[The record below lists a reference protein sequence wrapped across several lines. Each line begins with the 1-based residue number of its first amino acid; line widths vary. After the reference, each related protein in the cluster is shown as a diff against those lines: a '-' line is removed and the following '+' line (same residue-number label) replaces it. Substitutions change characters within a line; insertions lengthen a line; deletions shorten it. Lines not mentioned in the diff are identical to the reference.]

1 MKRIM
6 ILFMVV
12 VLFLTSCGEPKERE
26 TDYSAYLFTDVIWT
40 RDNGHDIETIIFLAD
55 GSFRY
60 YCACGNPVND
70 SDLCE
75 RYTYNDETKEIKF
88 DYLEITEDMLTTV
101 TIGEMSEA
109 VLELDFGGD
118 IRIFEKEK
126 ES

>member
-26 TDYSAYLFTDVIWT
+26 IDYSAYLFTDVIWT